1 MAFFEIYFHH
11 SVVHILFQIFKEEK
25 MTGLTCLFIGGH
37 LRLGFGCSC
46 PRFALW
52 LLAGMAG
59 PHDIEWVHSAEAVVR
74 LFMGNGGW

>member
-1 MAFFEIYFHH
+1 
-11 SVVHILFQIFKEEK
+11 

>member
-1 MAFFEIYFHH
+1 MAFFDIYFHH
-11 SVVHILFQIFKEEK
+11 YVVHILFQIFKEGN
-25 MTGLTCLFIGGH
+25 MAGLTFLFIGGH

-59 PHDIEWVHSAEAVVR
+59 PHDIEWVCSAEAVVR
-74 LFMGNGGW
+74 YLMGSGEW